1 MLLAAET
8 AWKSPVKCRF
18 RSSMGTTCV
27 SPPPAAPPL
36 IPKIGPSDGSRRHR
50 IGRLPM
56 CPSPCVSDTD
66 VVVLPS
72 PAFVGVMAETHTI
85 FAFGASARR
94 SIAPRLTLALYL
106 PYRSTSSS
114 SRPISRAMSR
124 IGRRVASWA
133 ISRLDFTGA
142 PLRSVG
148 DGGGAALGDELVL
161 VEAGEPEWCDQ
172 VGRAPGGGELGHRLA
187 DNRRG
192 LEAVGAPARVDQ
204 EAVGLGQPHDRGVVG
219 RDVAEAC
226 PLAQDPRM
234 AEHRQELDHVHRQVL
249 DNRNVPLSE

>member
-1 MLLAAET
+1 MWRSTKAANMLLAAAM
-8 AWKSPVKCRF
+8 AWKSPVKWRL
-18 RSSMGTTCV
+18 RSSIGTTCV

-36 IPKIGPSDGSRRHR
+36 IPKMGPSEGSRRHR

-56 CPSPCVSDTD
+56 CPSPWVSDTD

-85 FAFGASARR
+85 LAFGASARR
-94 SIAPRLTLALYL
+94 SIAPRLTLALYF

-142 PLRSVG
+142 PLGSVG
-148 DGGGAALGDELVL
+148 YGGGGALGDELVL
-161 VEAGEPEWCDQ
+161 VEGGQAERAERVRRASRNGAIRSAVRPVAASSAIVWPPIGEALNP
-172 VGRAPGGGELGHRLA
+172 
-187 DNRRG
+187 
-192 LEAVGAPARVDQ
+192 
-204 EAVGLGQPHDRGVVG
+204 
-219 RDVAEAC
+219 
-226 PLAQDPRM
+226 
-234 AEHRQELDHVHRQVL
+234 
-249 DNRNVPLSE
+249 